1 MNEMKQKGF
10 IKLKRN
16 LLSDPKVAALVE
28 QEGATGL
35 GTYVIIL
42 LYLSTCDDFEGA
54 FTRKQIYS
62 LSALARK
69 QSHYVRNIIEN
80 FGLFKIEGTRFYSEE
95 ITGTVSN
102 NSVNDSG
109 TFPERFQN
117 PRANLLIR
125 AGEEIE
131 IDKEKEKRK
140 SEELPG
146 VCLMDTPV
154 AFDKEGRP
162 LT

>member
-54 FTRKQIYS
+54 FTRKQIC
-62 LSALARK
+62 LLAATARK
-69 QSHYVRNIIEN
+69 IPIYVRHLIEDS
-80 FGLFKIEGTRFYSEE
+80 GLFKVENNRFR
-95 ITGTVSN
+95 
-102 NSVNDSG
+102 SVLMDEPSFNGRS
-109 TFPERFQN
+109 TAVQN

-146 VCLMDTPV
+146 VCLTDTPV

>member
-54 FTRKQIYS
+54 FTRKQVC
-62 LSALARK
+62 LLAATARK
-69 QSHYVRNIIEN
+69 IPIYVRHLIEDS
-80 FGLFKIEGTRFYSEE
+80 GLFKVENNRFR
-95 ITGTVSN
+95 
-102 NSVNDSG
+102 SVLMDEPSFNGRS
-109 TFPERFQN
+109 TAVQN

-146 VCLMDTPV
+146 VCLTDTPV

>member
-54 FTRKQIYS
+54 FTRKQIC
-62 LSALARK
+62 LLAATARK
-69 QSHYVRNIIEN
+69 IPIYVRHLIEDS
-80 FGLFKIEGTRFYSEE
+80 GLFKVENDRFRSALMDEPSFNGRS
-95 ITGTVSN
+95 TAV
-102 NSVNDSG
+102 
-109 TFPERFQN
+109 QN

-146 VCLMDTPV
+146 VCLTDTPV

-162 LT
+162 LK

>member
-1 MNEMKQKGF
+1 
-10 IKLKRN
+10 
-16 LLSDPKVAALVE
+16 LLAA
-28 QEGATGL
+28 T
-35 GTYVIIL
+35 
-42 LYLSTCDDFEGA
+42 
-54 FTRKQIYS
+54 
-62 LSALARK
+62 ARK
-69 QSHYVRNIIEN
+69 IPIYVRHLIEDS
-80 FGLFKIEGTRFYSEE
+80 GLFKVENNRFR
-95 ITGTVSN
+95 
-102 NSVNDSG
+102 SVLMDEPSFNGRS
-109 TFPERFQN
+109 TAVQN

-146 VCLMDTPV
+146 VCLTDTPV

>member
-54 FTRKQIYS
+54 FTRKQIC
-62 LSALARK
+62 LLAVTARK
-69 QSHYVRNIIEN
+69 IPIYVRHLIEDS
-80 FGLFKIEGTRFYSEE
+80 GLFKVENNRFR
-95 ITGTVSN
+95 
-102 NSVNDSG
+102 SVLMDEPSFNGRS
-109 TFPERFQN
+109 TAVQN

>member
-54 FTRKQIYS
+54 FTRKQVC
-62 LSALARK
+62 LLAATARK
-69 QSHYVRNIIEN
+69 IPIYVRHLIEDS
-80 FGLFKIEGTRFYSEE
+80 GLFKVENNRFR
-95 ITGTVSN
+95 
-102 NSVNDSG
+102 SVLMDEPSFNGRS
-109 TFPERFQN
+109 TAVQN

-146 VCLMDTPV
+146 VCLTDTPV
-154 AFDKEGRP
+154 AFDKEGRT